1 MFHLPREIIQLI
13 FEFDPTYREE
23 YSKSLQLLKRLPP
36 YIQILKIENEDSGY
50 MYGGFEY
57 SLFTPSNHYKHF
69 YLKLIFLSLDSP
81 ESLLSSKYFVL

>member
-36 YIQILKIENEDSGY
+36 YMQILKIENEDSGY
-50 MYGGFEY
+50 IYETRHHVPYLIGHDVGFEY

-69 YLKLIFLSLDSP
+69 YLK
-81 ESLLSSKYFVL
+81 Y